1 MLRSENLLLRAIEPS
16 DLDLMHEWENNPA
29 IWHLGRTVSPFSK
42 FSLEEYIRHVEQDIY
57 ATRQLRFVIEQL
69 NDSKKTIGYIDLYEF
84 DPLHRR
90 AGVGILIGDESERR
104 KRYASEALRTL
115 IHYSFNFLN
124 LRQLFCFIPENNFPS
139 KTLFGNNGFK
149 EAGILQDWLLVSGEW
164 IPVIVMQLIN
174 HEKEED
180 IEE

>member
-16 DLDLMHEWENNPA
+16 DLELMHQWENNPA

-42 FSLEEYIRHVEQDIY
+42 YSIEEYIRHVEHDIFT
-57 ATRQLRFVIEQL
+57 TRQLRFVIEQL
-69 NDSKKTIGYIDLYEF
+69 REPRKTIGYIDLYEF

-90 AGVGILIGDESERR
+90 AGVGVLIGDEAERR
-104 KRYASEALRTL
+104 KRNASEALRTL
-115 IHYSFNFLN
+115 IHYSFRILN

-164 IPVIVMQLIN
+164 IPVVIMQLIN
-174 HEKEED
+174 HGEED
-180 IEE
+180 SEE